1 MRLDAC
7 FAINIRYPNTG
18 QVATAVSGSKIP
30 ARLGTES
37 SSLLLSSSS
46 AVLDYLLRRR
56 HYITLE
62 NICTTHGGTKTTTL
76 QLPRTFTND

>member
-37 SSLLLSSSS
+37 SLLLSSSS
-46 AVLDYLLRRR
+46 AVLDYLLRR